1 MSWVPMILLA
11 AAIFAVLAFAL
22 KAPRGGWEAIGAA
35 LLLGL
40 AGYVLQGHPDMPGA
54 PKEAA
59 EKISLDP
66 ASQVAERQ
74 KMSSNPADI
83 GNSWQVIADGM
94 IRNGQFANAATVL
107 RGAIEKEPKNVDAWL
122 ALGNALV
129 GHAEGNVS
137 PAAIF
142 AYQRAADAEPAHPGP
157 PFFLG
162 LALAQSGQLEQ
173 GRALWADLLKRTPPD
188 APWRKDL
195 EQRLSQLDA
204 MIAGQ
209 AAQGPVPPQ

>member
-1 MSWVPMILLA
+1 MSWLPVIILASLV
-11 AAIFAVLAFAL
+11 FAVLAFAL
-22 KAPRGGWEAIGAA
+22 KAPRSGWEAIGAA

-40 AGYVLQGHPDMPGA
+40 AGYVLQGSPKQPGA
-54 PKEAA
+54 PKEPL
-59 EKISLDP
+59 ERISLNA
-66 ASQVAERQ
+66 ASKVAERQ
-74 KMSSNPADI
+74 RMSGNPADI

-94 IRNGQFANAATVL
+94 MRNGQFANAATVL
-107 RGAIEKEPKNVDAWL
+107 RGAIEKEPKNADAWL

-137 PAAIF
+137 PSAIF
-142 AYQRAADAEPAHPGP
+142 AYQRAADAQPDHPGP

-173 GRALWADLLKRTPPD
+173 GRALWADLLKRTPPA

-195 EQRLSQLDA
+195 EERLSQLDA

-209 AAQGPVPPQ
+209 APGAKPPGQ